1 MMKELSQNSKIEL
14 VKAAQIAATSAVESD
29 VVDMSGYDGVLFL
42 TRFGTAAANNSVK
55 VQQGE
60 ESNLSDAVDLE
71 GSGVVS
77 GADPSNEAIYV
88 DVYKPN
94 KRYVRLYVTRGTSS
108 TLGEIWAIKYGPRKA
123 PQVHAVKGTA

>member
-1 MMKELSQNSKIEL
+1 MKELSQNSKIEL
-14 VKAAQIAATSAVESD
+14 VKAAQIAATSAIESD

-108 TLGEIWAIKYGPRKA
+108 TLGEIWAIKYGPRKV

>member
-1 MMKELSQNSKIEL
+1 MKELSQNSKIEL
-14 VKAAQIAATSAVESD
+14 VKAAQIAATSAIESD

>member
-1 MMKELSQNSKIEL
+1 MKELSQNSKIEL
-14 VKAAQIAATSAVESD
+14 VKAAQIAATSAIESD
-29 VVDMSGYDGVLFL
+29 VVDMSGYNGVLFL

-108 TLGEIWAIKYGPRKA
+108 TLGEIWAIKYGPRKV

>member
-1 MMKELSQNSKIEL
+1 MKELSQNSKIEL